1 MLFAPRKH
9 AGFINNCHPHHDKL
23 RLRATLHNIV
33 WHGLYILYT
42 QMQWHIIRL
51 INPPALVHSIDYES
65 QPLIRGGLN
74 RAAALKEVTLGW
86 LTPSHTLWSQGVTM
100 GKTVCAS
107 LHVSMHLLMAQTGPL
122 CFAFSTGHK
131 LFKNIWVSEVGYVLW
146 FWPSVITAES
156 AGTAVLICLSR
167 DLMLHYRK
175 QQAASEAWTHN
186 QTHTSTSDTFVTKNC
201 SQSLRNTKSIN

>member
-1 MLFAPRKH
+1 MAKKTHNCLLHLLKH
-9 AGFINNCHPHHDKL
+9 LHIKAQLLPFTQKAKCCSLRGNPHQDKL

-42 QMQWHIIRL
+42 QMQWHTIGL

-86 LTPSHTLWSQGVTM
+86 LTPSHTLWSQGVTT

-107 LHVSMHLLMAQTGPL
+107 LRVSMHLLMAQTGPL
-122 CFAFSTGHK
+122 
-131 LFKNIWVSEVGYVLW
+131 SEVGYVLW
-146 FWPSVITAES
+146 FWTSVITAES
-156 AGTAVLICLSR
+156 AGTVVLICLSR
-167 DLMLHYRK
+167 DLTLHYRK
-175 QQAASEAWTHN
+175 QRAASEAWTHN
-186 QTHTSTSDTFVTKNC
+186 RTHVHFRYICD
-201 SQSLRNTKSIN
+201 QEPHSITV